1 MLSLAYVSPQDAR
14 TRLELGQAF
23 FTFITRLRAAK
34 GLCSADNEDIVELLG
49 RLGTASMELAHC
61 ADMDAVL
68 QHAGV
73 ALTMPGGR
81 AQLAKWHRL
90 GHLQS
95 VAGGFAEVMA
105 KPSTIATVQ
114 EHAKELL
121 LEAEEQAE
129 EQAEKAKREAEEQEL
144 RLAPARKLMS
154 LLDSCLLVIDGRQ
167 GKALLDVL
175 ILRVQAA
182 LVSRLPP
189 DSPVMAGL
197 PPDVVRLS
205 RRLEQRT
212 VDNACKLAEAAGAAV
227 PHEDLSRA
235 GLQTVADRLIAK
247 LTSWHDLCWL
257 ASQPAL
263 FDILHCTATACPPV
277 FLSEGGK
284 TANVAKHLRPD
295 VYFRRRTDWHG
306 SSVSHAFDCSWP
318 SQAGNSFWFTGP
330 RGAGKTQTLLSMGFA
345 NAFLGAAHGQERS
358 TVILLRPCAGQK
370 QIDGGHGDKQS
381 TLESRII
388 EGAARD
394 PKNMVWRAML
404 RLGYLDAH
412 LGGKSGLEVAAE
424 SMRTMEWHHLTEID
438 LRSIGTFGDMLD
450 GHDRTPEI
458 SMTLCF
464 DESQD
469 YYLHRGVLSRF
480 VNFVRRYYTSN
491 IPMRFVITGSSAL
504 LPRLI
509 GRSGFN
515 EEVLQQDNA
524 HSAAVRESGVSAPE
538 FADAAAPGSSF
549 SSYGYGFNMSKMQTL
564 DPVPYLE
571 ESEGLSFLQ
580 TSWRQHSAD
589 LRRFMETLPESTE
602 EAQKFIAPLV
612 TATNGSPQALLQIKW
627 GAVVQGG
634 IENAMEAA
642 LNHQFRRFRELWI
655 AAKIVPERLVLL
667 KAVGLVT
674 LGQLKPEVANAST
687 GLETAGGKRV
697 NQFCSIVRTSSDFVS
712 PRSLLSAALSASRRL
727 FGDDAAHTKELEG
740 FVSRFSDR
748 YSQEVA
754 SPGIEA
760 AADFWHEVGFF
771 RGRTL
776 TDLLV
781 MPGQVWR
788 SFAVQLVLAGSSLTT
803 VEMMAL
809 DSPSSPILSDH
820 FERLLAAELLQSG
833 FQAFVSASMARF
845 APGRECSSRL
855 MERLAATASTDGAA
869 AALVSHRHV
878 AKDDETLPSPP
889 ALEPI
894 AVGRGTSTDL
904 KGVAADK
911 DDEPIKPWQ
920 LLKHRRDRGGM
931 DVMVVFAVKHCV
943 YVLLLQSTAREPSI
957 PGAPKEM
964 AAATAA
970 KLQTGMFEM
979 ATELQS
985 AVVPSP
991 ERRKAWSDIPAKRSL
1006 IARIMD
1012 NDIARGCTEM
1022 VLCSSVITT
1031 KLIKEARP
1039 GCDTDLVRIPESPE
1053 TFILEDGVPCA
1064 AGSAAKEPRS
1074 IQVWD
1079 LRLPAD
1085 SLVLRKLMTKD
1096 MEDALRVCG
1105 IELPGSGE

>member
-263 FDILHCTATACPPV
+263 FDILHCTATA
-277 FLSEGGK
+277 
-284 TANVAKHLRPD
+284 
-295 VYFRRRTDWHG
+295 W
-306 SSVSHAFDCSWP
+306 
-318 SQAGNSFWFTGP
+318 
-330 RGAGKTQTLLSMGFA
+330 
-345 NAFLGAAHGQERS
+345 
-358 TVILLRPCAGQK
+358 QK

-394 PKNMVWRAML
+394 PKNMVWRAMH

-589 LRRFMETLPESTE
+589 LRRFMETLPCCLIS
-602 EAQKFIAPLV
+602 
-612 TATNGSPQALLQIKW
+612 GW
-627 GAVVQGG
+627 
-634 IENAMEAA
+634 
-642 LNHQFRRFRELWI
+642 
-655 AAKIVPERLVLL
+655 
-667 KAVGLVT
+667 
-674 LGQLKPEVANAST
+674 
-687 GLETAGGKRV
+687 
-697 NQFCSIVRTSSDFVS
+697 
-712 PRSLLSAALSASRRL
+712 
-727 FGDDAAHTKELEG
+727 
-740 FVSRFSDR
+740 
-748 YSQEVA
+748 
-754 SPGIEA
+754 
-760 AADFWHEVGFF
+760 
-771 RGRTL
+771 
-776 TDLLV
+776 
-781 MPGQVWR
+781 
-788 SFAVQLVLAGSSLTT
+788 
-803 VEMMAL
+803 
-809 DSPSSPILSDH
+809 
-820 FERLLAAELLQSG
+820 QSG
-833 FQAFVSASMARF
+833 
-845 APGRECSSRL
+845 GEN
-855 MERLAATASTDGAA
+855 
-869 AALVSHRHV
+869 
-878 AKDDETLPSPP
+878 
-889 ALEPI
+889 
-894 AVGRGTSTDL
+894 
-904 KGVAADK
+904 
-911 DDEPIKPWQ
+911 
-920 LLKHRRDRGGM
+920 RR
-931 DVMVVFAVKHCV
+931 C
-943 YVLLLQSTAREPSI
+943 
-957 PGAPKEM
+957 
-964 AAATAA
+964 
-970 KLQTGMFEM
+970 
-979 ATELQS
+979 
-985 AVVPSP
+985 
-991 ERRKAWSDIPAKRSL
+991 
-1006 IARIMD
+1006 
-1012 NDIARGCTEM
+1012 
-1022 VLCSSVITT
+1022 
-1031 KLIKEARP
+1031 
-1039 GCDTDLVRIPESPE
+1039 
-1053 TFILEDGVPCA
+1053 
-1064 AGSAAKEPRS
+1064 
-1074 IQVWD
+1074 
-1079 LRLPAD
+1079 
-1085 SLVLRKLMTKD
+1085 
-1096 MEDALRVCG
+1096 
-1105 IELPGSGE
+1105 